1 MIKLNRNSK
10 VLWVIC
16 GIVLV
21 VLFIAIIFI
30 YNKNKSIKENINI
43 LNKNLKEV
51 EDIDLSKLTAI
62 QKNEIEIKISEC
74 ESLIEE
80 KKFKEV
86 EAQIS
91 ELEGNIKSEVSRAE
105 QLEKEKIE
113 KQKEEDKNKK
123 LKDELQKLDKFEV
136 YLVIDDYYKK
146 SRQNRR
152 YEFASDLAIF
162 IDGNNNLYY
171 AIVVDELDKN
181 DNRDIY
187 TNGET
192 HIASINSSGEVVVDR
207 KDINMLASSTEI
219 TELREKLGIK

>member
-30 YNKNKSIKENINI
+30 YNKNKAIKENINI
-43 LNKNLKEV
+43 LNKNLKEI
-51 EDIDLSKLTAI
+51 EDIDISKLTAI
-62 QKNEIEIKISEC
+62 QKHEIEIKISAC
-74 ESLIEE
+74 EALIEE

-86 EAQIS
+86 ETQIS

-105 QLEKEKIE
+105 QLENEKIE

-123 LKDELQKLDKFEV
+123 LKEELQKLDKFEV
-136 YLVIDDYYKK
+136 YLLFDDYYKK

-171 AIVVDELDKN
+171 AIVVDELDKK

-192 HIASINSSGEVVVDR
+192 HIASINSSGEVEVDR

-219 TELREKLGIK
+219 TELREKIGVK